1 MLDELKASKLLP
13 LLKDQSSGGA
23 QHAVSISLARSRS
36 VAEAKPSALLQW
48 SPSATRLRRLTGR
61 SAARSNSW
69 APEQAP
75 PWGGSGRPTVHGSE
89 HSHVQTVGEQ
99 TPEKAVP
106 SPFRWSCLWAAA
118 DAYARLTD
126 AYPRSNPPRG
136 G

>member
-48 SPSATRLRRLTGR
+48 SPSATRLRRLRRRSDGR
-61 SAARSNSW
+61 SKPWN
-69 APEQAP
+69 PEQARL
-75 PWGGSGRPTVHGSE
+75 WGGSGRPTVRGSE

-99 TPEKAVP
+99 TPEKAVL
-106 SPFRWSCLWAAA
+106 SAWRWRYC
-118 DAYARLTD
+118 
-126 AYPRSNPPRG
+126 
-136 G
+136 